1 MSKLISGLTSEPNSG
16 RIILVSADS
25 EILKH
30 PSTETLHIYE
40 NGEVLIRTSVPMS
53 ESDNSLETPVSSG
66 VCLPNN
72 AILKQSESADHPL
85 DGWSDSEM
93 INAYIE
99 LIGPVDRTW
108 LETLNK
114 LAIDLLQFR
123 PKHSFLSRATV
134 KAFRQALQQPF
145 VLNVLP
151 IDAGTKPQPTTLE
164 TGEQEIW
171 IVVQSSA
178 DQIASIIQELSALP
192 EVHINPNQ
200 AIDIVGF
207 YLRLRATVSAQGQE
221 SLLHHPK
228 VLAVEPYSPVQPEDE
243 VSGLILAGQYDSAG
257 RPQGSYLRWLEDH
270 GLNGEGVTIG
280 IVDAGVDVS
289 HPSFTGRI
297 KDLNPDRKSWHGTFV
312 AGHAAGCYLQEKDGN
327 QFIYGL
333 GMAPKA
339 DLLIQDNQSI
349 PTALCRE
356 TVTEKG
362 QSGRSGN
369 VQNNSWGAG
378 TKNPMDYGSQEATYD
393 RLVRNANPE
402 GAVAKPLTICF
413 SAGNSG
419 VNGLT
424 RPKAAKNIIVTG
436 NSENYR
442 PDIGKDQ
449 SDNISEVYTGP
460 RGSSHGNCGD
470 GRIVPHLVAP
480 GEWTASANYDSH
492 PGEKEYIS
500 PQLTWGSGTSAA
512 SPKTA
517 GACALLIQ
525 WWRQRNHNQDPSPA
539 LLKAMLVNGAEPVM
553 NAGFIPNKIQ
563 GWGRLNLENVLR
575 QDIRR
580 TYVDQTLMLKQRGAQ
595 QTWKVQTVNPRLPI
609 KITLCWS
616 DPPGGLG
623 TGTESASAIV
633 NKLALRVDLNGQIYR
648 GNQFQ
653 NGWSYS
659 NSNDNREGWDNLQN
673 IFLAPGIATGTLQVS
688 VIGLEITTNCL
699 TGKIDIPQQ
708 DFALVISNGVVDNGT
723 SSIFVGIDPKAQTA
737 PPKPEQPKP
746 PGSYWSGENH
756 DRSDLNSAW
765 WQTIDQASG
774 KPTVPNPPT
783 QNPPAQPP
791 IDAWWLQDDIV
802 WSKPESDREAVMDPA
817 IVQSLQ
823 AGMTVVTAVKSHQIL
838 LASQS
843 TAETE
848 RESKGQGLVV
858 ISNHHTGISDE
869 ATKDTTHLLQSP
881 LPLSESLSKL
891 MQSWEQFS
899 ASIDGFSPERR
910 AVLLVGTGTSVTPA
924 DIAALRR
931 LTLLGQLYLVSDD
944 ARLLS
949 FLVQRIYRQTN
960 LICRLAKDASG
971 LPTLLRDTLVEASG
985 GQQLAIAKTSQVV
998 EGKCLS
1004 YCAFDV
1010 TSCDRSLTIRLQFPA
1025 QFPPRVELYRAG
1037 QAPILLTAEP
1047 EVAGIQ
1053 TSVGAGFLQ
1062 FDCQLDQAV
1071 AGSWKLLLRQ
1081 VGPEDVCRI
1090 RVWAWSDL
1098 GINLMQKLLPYH
1110 TEKQPLE
1117 FLIIVSGTDGTTFSR
1132 IQGQPRSMYE
1142 TAELAPIQ
1150 TESDLPI
1157 DITATAPRSG
1167 NRLPTNEASRD
1178 IQATE
1183 LGTVLSISPPTT
1195 GAVALDVP
1203 LWVEGVDPKGYRFT
1217 RLIRHSVIHLEPRS
1231 QWRQRLQEV
1240 SNLQSMPLLTPANII
1255 EVVQEAGEIVALRL
1269 QRGDHI
1275 RSVLVTST
1283 VLKRQLTWLQTTL
1296 IGQPWLVAVL
1306 GQELHGLYR
1315 RLK

>member
-1 MSKLISGLTSEPNSG
+1 MSDL
-16 RIILVSADS
+16 
-25 EILKH
+25 
-30 PSTETLHIYE
+30 
-40 NGEVLIRTSVPMS
+40 
-53 ESDNSLETPVSSG
+53 
-66 VCLPNN
+66 
-72 AILKQSESADHPL
+72 HPL
-85 DGWSDSEM
+85 DSFPEHEI

-99 LIGPVDRTW
+99 LIGSVDRTW
-108 LETLNK
+108 LTTLSQ
-114 LAIDLLQFR
+114 LGIDLLQFH
-123 PKHSFLSRATV
+123 PDHSFLSRATV

-151 IDAGTKPQPTTLE
+151 VDAGTKPASTAPE
-164 TGEQEIW
+164 TGEQEVW
-171 IVVQSSA
+171 IVVQGSRLEA
-178 DQIASIIQELSALP
+178 AGIIQELSNLP
-192 EVHINPNQ
+192 DVQIDPNQ
-200 AIDIVGF
+200 QIDTVGF
-207 YLRLRATVSAQGQE
+207 YLRLCAIVSAQGQE
-221 SLLHHPK
+221 ALLHHPK

-257 RPQGSYLRWLEDH
+257 RPQGSYLRWLEDR

-280 IVDAGVDVS
+280 IVDAGVDVA
-289 HPSFTGRI
+289 HPSFAGRI

-312 AGHAAGCYLQEKDGN
+312 AGHAAGCYLQEKDSE

-333 GMAPKA
+333 GMAPKS

-349 PTALCRE
+349 PTALCKE
-356 TVTEKG
+356 TVTAIGPSG
-362 QSGRSGN
+362 QSGT

-378 TKNPMDYGSQEATYD
+378 TKNPMDYGSQEAVYD
-393 RLVRNANPE
+393 RLVRNADPD
-402 GAVAKPLTICF
+402 GPRPKPLTICF

-419 VNGLT
+419 ANGLT

-442 PDIGKDQ
+442 PGIGKDQ
-449 SDNISEVYTGP
+449 SDNINEVYTGP

-539 LLKAMLVNGAEPVM
+539 MLKAMLVNGAEPAM
-553 NAGFIPNKIQ
+553 GAGFIPNKIQ
-563 GWGRLNLENVLR
+563 GWGRLNLDNVLR

-580 TYVDQTLMLKQRGAQ
+580 TYVDQTIVLKQRGDQ
-595 QTWKVQTVNPRLPI
+595 QTWKVRAVNPSFPV
-609 KITLCWS
+609 KVTLCWV

-659 NSNDNREGWDNLQN
+659 NSNDSSSNNSREGWDNLQN
-673 IFLAPGIATGTLQVS
+673 VFLATGIATGTLQVS
-688 VIGLEITTNCL
+688 VTALDITTNCL
-699 TGKIDIPQQ
+699 TGKIDNPQQ

-723 SSIFVGIDPKAQTA
+723 SSIFVGIDPKAQTTPIQPA
-737 PPKPEQPKP
+737 PTQPTPTQPAPTQPAPTQPTPTQPKP
-746 PGSYWSGENH
+746 TQPKPSGGYWSGDNQ
-756 DRSDLNSAW
+756 DRIDLNSNW

-774 KPTVPNPPT
+774 TSTGPK
-783 QNPPAQPP
+783 PPAPKPPVQP
-791 IDAWWLQDDIV
+791 DAWWLQDDIV
-802 WSKPESDREAVMDPA
+802 WSKPESDRETVMDPA

-823 AGMTVVTAVKSHQIL
+823 AGMTVVTAVKSHQVL
-838 LASQS
+838 LANKS

-848 RESKGQGLVV
+848 REGKEHELIV
-858 ISNHHTGISDE
+858 ISDHRSGISDE
-869 ATKDTTHLLQSP
+869 ATKDTTYLLQSP
-881 LPLSESLSKL
+881 IPLSESLSQL
-891 MQSWEQFS
+891 MGSWNQFS
-899 ASIDGFSPERR
+899 SPIDGISPTRK
-910 AVLLVGTGTSVTPA
+910 AVLLVGIGTRVSPS

-944 ARLLS
+944 AQLLS
-949 FLVQRIYRQTN
+949 FLVQRIYSQTN

-985 GQQLAIAKTSQVV
+985 GQQLAIAKTSQTL
-998 EGKCLS
+998 ESKCIS

-1010 TSCDRSLTIRLQFPA
+1010 TSCDRTLTIRLQFPPQQA
-1025 QFPPRVELYRAG
+1025 PKVELYRPSG
-1037 QAPILLTAEP
+1037 QAPILLTAES
-1047 EVAGIQ
+1047 EIVGIQ
-1053 TSVGAGFLQ
+1053 TTIGADFLQ
-1062 FDCQLDQAV
+1062 FDCQVDQ

-1081 VGPEDVCRI
+1081 VGLEDVCRI

-1098 GINLMQKLLPYH
+1098 GINIIQKLLPDYH
-1110 TEKQPLE
+1110 QNQSEKQPEKQPEKQSEQQLK
-1117 FLIIVSGTDGTTFSR
+1117 FLITVSGTDGTTFSR
-1132 IQGQPRSMYE
+1132 IQGQPRLMYE
-1142 TAELAPIQ
+1142 NAELGPVQ
-1150 TESDLPI
+1150 TEGDRAI
-1157 DITATAPRSG
+1157 DITATEPRSATE
-1167 NRLPTNEASRD
+1167 RRQTNEAQRD

-1183 LGTVLSISPPTT
+1183 LGTVVSISPPTT
-1195 GAVALDVP
+1195 GGVALDVP
-1203 LWVEGVDPKGYRFT
+1203 LWVEGLDPKGYRFT
-1217 RLIRHSVIHLEPRS
+1217 RLIRYSVIHLEPRS

-1240 SNLQSMPLLTPANII
+1240 GDLSSMPLLISANII
-1255 EVVQEAGEIVALRL
+1255 EVVQDAGEIVALKL
-1269 QRGDHI
+1269 QRGDRI
-1275 RSVLVTST
+1275 RSVFVPST
-1283 VLKRQLTWLQTTL
+1283 QFKRQLTWLQTTL

-1306 GQELHGLYR
+1306 GQELYGLYR
-1315 RLK
+1315 CLK

>member
-1 MSKLISGLTSEPNSG
+1 
-16 RIILVSADS
+16 
-25 EILKH
+25 
-30 PSTETLHIYE
+30 
-40 NGEVLIRTSVPMS
+40 MS
-53 ESDNSLETPVSSG
+53 ETIPESENSSETNSSQTTVTTG

-72 AILKQSESADHPL
+72 AVLRRSESAHHPL
-85 DGWSDSEM
+85 DSLPEHEI

-99 LIGPVDRTW
+99 LTGSVDQTW
-108 LETLNK
+108 LETLNR
-114 LAIDLLQFR
+114 LGIDLLQFH
-123 PKHSFLSRATV
+123 PHHSFLSRGTV
-134 KAFRQALQQPF
+134 KAFRQALQESF
-145 VLNVLP
+145 VLDVLP
-151 IDAGTKPQPTTLE
+151 VEAGAKPQPTAPE
-164 TGEQEIW
+164 TGEQKVW
-171 IVVQSSA
+171 IVVQGSIEQA
-178 DQIASIIQELSALP
+178 ANIIQELSALP
-192 EVHINPNQ
+192 DVQIDPNQ
-200 AIDIVGF
+200 QIDTVGF
-207 YLRLRATVSAQGQE
+207 YLRIYAIVSAQGQDA
-221 SLLHHPK
+221 LLHHPK
-228 VLAVEPYSPVQPEDE
+228 VLAIEAYSAVQPEDE

-280 IVDAGVDVS
+280 IVDAGVDIS
-289 HPSFTGRI
+289 HPSFAGRI

-312 AGHAAGCYLQEKDGN
+312 AGHAAGCYLQEKDSN

-349 PTALCRE
+349 PTALCKE
-356 TVTEKG
+356 TVTAIG
-362 QSGRSGN
+362 QSGQSGT

-393 RLVRNANPE
+393 RLVRNANPD
-402 GAVAKPLTICF
+402 GSVAKPLTICF

-419 VNGLT
+419 ANGLT

-442 PDIGKDQ
+442 PEIGKDQ
-449 SDNISEVYTGP
+449 SDNINEVYTGP

-492 PGEKEYIS
+492 PGDKEYIS
-500 PQLTWGSGTSAA
+500 PKLTWGSGTSAA

-525 WWRQRNHNQDPSPA
+525 WWRQRSHNQDPSPA

-553 NAGFIPNKIQ
+553 SAGFIPNKIQ

-580 TYVDQTLMLKQRGAQ
+580 TYVDQTVMLKQRGDQ
-595 QTWKVQTVNPRLPI
+595 QTWKVRAVNPSLPI
-609 KITLCWS
+609 KITLCWV

-659 NSNDNREGWDNLQN
+659 GNNNREGWDNLQN
-673 IFLAPGIATGTLQVS
+673 IFLAPGIATGSLQVS
-688 VIGLEITTNCL
+688 ITALEITTNCL

-708 DFALVISNGVVDNGT
+708 DFALVISNGVMDNGT
-723 SSIFVGIDPKAQTA
+723 SSIFIGIDAQAQT
-737 PPKPEQPKP
+737 PQPKP
-746 PGSYWSGENH
+746 NQPKPDQPTNQSKPLGSYWSGDNH
-756 DRSDLNSAW
+756 DRSDLNSDW

-774 KPTVPNPPT
+774 KPTVPTLPTQKPPT
-783 QNPPAQPP
+783 QPP
-791 IDAWWLQDDIV
+791 IEAWWLQDDIV
-802 WSKPESDREAVMDPA
+802 WSKPESDRVAVMDPA

-823 AGMTVVTAVKSHQIL
+823 AGMTVVTAAKSHQIL
-838 LASQS
+838 LANRS
-843 TAETE
+843 TTETE
-848 RESKGQGLVV
+848 REGKDQGLVI
-858 ISNHHTGISDE
+858 ISDHRSGISDE
-869 ATKDTTHLLQSP
+869 ATKDTTYLLQSP
-881 LPLSESLSKL
+881 LPLSESLTKL
-891 MQSWEQFS
+891 MGSWSQFG

-910 AVLLVGTGTSVTPA
+910 AVLLVGEGTTVSRA

-949 FLVQRIYRQTN
+949 FLVQRIHSQTN

-971 LPTLLRDTLVEASG
+971 LPSLLRDTLVEASG
-985 GQQLAIAKTSQVV
+985 GQQLAIAKTSQTL

-1010 TSCDRSLTIRLQFPA
+1010 TSCDRVLTIRLQFPA
-1025 QFPPRVELYRAG
+1025 QFAPQVELYRAG
-1037 QAPILLTAEP
+1037 QAPILLTAESAIP
-1047 EVAGIQ
+1047 GIQ
-1053 TSVGAGFLQ
+1053 TIVGADFLQ
-1062 FDCQLDQAV
+1062 FDCPVDSTM

-1081 VGPEDVCRI
+1081 VGPEDVCGI
-1090 RVWAWSDL
+1090 RVWAWGDL
-1098 GINLMQKLLPYH
+1098 GINMTQKLLSH
-1110 TEKQPLE
+1110 QTEKQPLE
-1117 FLIIVSGTDGTTFSR
+1117 FLITVSGTDGTTFSR
-1132 IQGQPRSMYE
+1132 IQGQPRFMYE
-1142 TAELAPIQ
+1142 IAELASIQ
-1150 TESDLPI
+1150 TESDRPI
-1157 DITATAPRSG
+1157 DITATEPRSG
-1167 NRLPTNEASRD
+1167 DRLPTNEASRD

-1183 LGTVLSISPPTT
+1183 LGTVLNISPPTT
-1195 GAVALDVP
+1195 GAVALDMP
-1203 LWVEGVDPKGYRFT
+1203 LWIEGIDPKGYRFT
-1217 RLIRHSVIHLEPRS
+1217 RLMRYSLLHLEPRS
-1231 QWRQRLQEV
+1231 QWRQRLHEV
-1240 SNLQSMPLLTPANII
+1240 SELPSMPLITPANII
-1255 EVVQEAGEIVALRL
+1255 EVVKDAGEIVALRL
-1269 QRGDHI
+1269 QRGDRI
-1275 RSVLVTST
+1275 RSVLVTSS

-1306 GQELHGLYR
+1306 GQELYGLYR
-1315 RLK
+1315 YLK